1 MPGVSRRITSLL
13 ALYRRDRRANVA
25 VTFAL
30 ALLPIM
36 TAVGFAIDY
45 SVAIQ
50 VKAKL
55 GSAADAASVAA
66 VSQRSAGYTAAI
78 AMTANGA
85 VPAGVTEANAI
96 FNGNVSNINGYAN
109 LAVTPV
115 VTKSGS
121 TLTATV
127 NYSADV
133 PNLFLGVIGRP
144 KMTVSGTSIS
154 TATLPLYL
162 DFYVM
167 LDVSGSMGLPST
179 NSEQTRLAAV
189 NPDNFTQYPNG
200 CVFACHF
207 SSAGACSIATEKY
220 PTLGFCQGYAVTRV
234 GYTSLLALLAQN
246 AGKLPSTLLSTL
258 FPVTSCSTPGTDACI
273 QLRADAVGYAVQQ
286 LLITANGSEKMAN
299 QFRIGLYPFIR
310 YLNAYY
316 APLTASING
325 SASIPGTINYA
336 AANLASQLDTGV
348 NLTLG
353 SARDAFRER
362 DSSDEQY
369 HHQCRRRQRID
380 QDVSLRVPDYRW
392 CTKQPNLYAGQLGW
406 QQFRDDVGSFAVHDN
421 EEPRHHHLG
430 ALHSLSANPE
440 SDDVRQLGR
449 LLRQRQYSLY
459 LAGLAVLRVAGV
471 LLYGERALR
480 HHRSTQRDVQ
490 PRAGHGAHHELNSV
504 RYELLR
510 Q

>member
-1 MPGVSRRITSLL
+1 MPAILLRIISLL
-13 ALYRRDRRANVA
+13 ARFRRDTQANIA

-36 TAVGFAIDY
+36 TGVGFAIDY

-66 VSQRSAGYTAAI
+66 VSQQSAGYTAAI

-85 VPAGVTEANAI
+85 VPAGVTEASAI
-96 FNGNVSNINGYAN
+96 FNGNVSNILGVAN

-133 PNLFLGVIGRP
+133 PAMFLGLIGRP
-144 KMTVSGTSIS
+144 KMTVSGTSVS

-179 NSEQTRLAAV
+179 NSEQSRLAAV

-207 SSAGACSIATEKY
+207 SSAGACSILTEKY

-246 AGKLPSTLLSTL
+246 AGKLPSTLVSTL

-286 LLITANGSEKMAN
+286 LLITANNSEKITN

-310 YLNAYY
+310 YLNSLY
-316 APLTASING
+316 APLTANING

-348 NLTLG
+348 NLALGSGGTHFENALPAMNTLIASVGDGTASTKPFPYVFLITDGAQNNQTYTLG
-353 SARDAFRER
+353 AWSGSNSATTLDPTLCTTMKNRGVIISVLYIPYQPIQNPTTFANSEDFYANANIPYISPALQSCASPGFFYTANAP
-362 DSSDEQY
+362 SD
-369 HHQCRRRQRID
+369 I
-380 QDVSLRVPDYRW
+380 
-392 CTKQPNLYAGQLGW
+392 TA
-406 QQFRDDVGSFAVHDN
+406 
-421 EEPRHHHLG
+421 
-430 ALHSLSANPE
+430 ALNAMFNH
-440 SDDVRQLGR
+440 
-449 LLRQRQYSLY
+449 
-459 LAGLAVLRVAGV
+459 
-471 LLYGERALR
+471 ALV
-480 HHRSTQRDVQ
+480 T
-490 PRAGHGAHHELNSV
+490 AHITN
-504 RYELLR
+504 
-510 Q
+510 